1 MVGGYVSVLAS
12 VFSNGKSGMVF
23 FIKNLKKEKIMGT
36 LFEQQPRQTAVKYFS
51 PKGSIDWCRWI
62 DKQAIE
68 LGWEVSDVLKAFEI
82 AEMEKANALALR
94 DGDAKDEQLAGLG
107 KIFQNLVSAIARF
120 EKGN

>member
-1 MVGGYVSVLAS
+1 
-12 VFSNGKSGMVF
+12 
-23 FIKNLKKEKIMGT
+23 MGT

-51 PKGSIDWCRWI
+51 PKDSIDWCRWI

-94 DGDAKDEQLAGLG
+94 DGDAKDEQLAGFGEIL
-107 KIFQNLVSAIARF
+107 QNLVCAIE
-120 EKGN
+120 EKT